1 MITKTELDKLVEKYE
16 NKTFIETDPIQIPH
30 RYKDKEDIEIVAFI
44 SALFAYGSRK
54 VFIPKLD
61 ELFSKMGKSPL
72 EYIKNGEFSNLINFN
87 YRFAKE
93 NDVIEILK
101 ILSKLYNSNET
112 IQTLFRYGYEQK
124 SDIKGMLQVVTDY
137 FYLNSTD
144 NVGEGFYFMLANPKN
159 NGAMKRLNM
168 FLRWLV
174 RKPPV
179 DFGLWDFISTSELLI
194 PLDTHVAK
202 ISREMNLL
210 TRKSND
216 FKAVLELTDK
226 LKQFDANDPTKY
238 DFAIYAKG
246 INE

>member
-16 NKTFIETDPIQIPH
+16 NKTFIESDPIQIPH
-30 RYKDKEDIEIVAFI
+30 RYKDKENIEIVAFI

-61 ELFSKMGKSPL
+61 ELFSKMGKKPL

-179 DFGLWDFISTSELLI
+179 DFGLWDFIPTSELLI

>member
-72 EYIKNGEFSNLINFN
+72 EYIKNGEFSNLKSFN

-93 NDVIEILK
+93 NDVVEILK
-101 ILSKLYNSNET
+101 VLSKLYNSNET

-216 FKAVLELTDK
+216 FKSVLELTHK
-226 LKQFDANDPTKY
+226 LKQFDSIDPTKY

-246 INE
+246 TNE

>member
-72 EYIKNGEFSNLINFN
+72 EYIKNGEFSNLKSFN

-93 NDVIEILK
+93 NDVVEILK
-101 ILSKLYNSNET
+101 VLSKLYNSNKT

>member
-16 NKTFIETDPIQIPH
+16 NKTFIESDPIQIPH

-61 ELFSKMGKSPL
+61 ELFSKMGKKPL

-144 NVGEGFYFMLANPKN
+144 NIGEGFYFMLANPKN

-179 DFGLWDFISTSELLI
+179 DFGLWDFIPTSELLI

-216 FKAVLELTDK
+216 FKAVLELTNK

>member
-16 NKTFIETDPIQIPH
+16 NKTFIESDPIQIPH

-61 ELFSKMGKSPL
+61 ELFSKMGKKPL
-72 EYIKNGEFSNLINFN
+72 EYIRNGEFSNLINFN

-124 SDIKGMLQVVTDY
+124 SDIKSMLQVVTDY

-179 DFGLWDFISTSELLI
+179 DFGLWDFIPTSELLI

>member
-1 MITKTELDKLVEKYE
+1 MITKTELDKLVAKYE

-72 EYIKNGEFSNLINFN
+72 EYIKNGEFSNLKSFN

-93 NDVIEILK
+93 NDVVEILK
-101 ILSKLYNSNET
+101 VLSKLYNSNET

-216 FKAVLELTDK
+216 FKSVLELTHK
-226 LKQFDANDPTKY
+226 LKQFDSIDPTKY

>member
-72 EYIKNGEFSNLINFN
+72 EYIKNGEFSNLKSFN

-93 NDVIEILK
+93 NDVVEILK
-101 ILSKLYNSNET
+101 VLSKLYNSNET

-216 FKAVLELTDK
+216 FKSVLELTHK
-226 LKQFDANDPTKY
+226 LKQFDSIDPTKY

>member
-1 MITKTELDKLVEKYE
+1 MITKTELDKLVDKYE

-72 EYIKNGEFSNLINFN
+72 EYIKNGEFSNLKSFN
-87 YRFAKE
+87 YRFTKE
-93 NDVIEILK
+93 NDVVEILK
-101 ILSKLYNSNET
+101 VLSKLYNSNET

-216 FKAVLELTDK
+216 FKSVLELTHK
-226 LKQFDANDPTKY
+226 LKQFDSIDPTKY

>member
-72 EYIKNGEFSNLINFN
+72 EYIKNGEFLNLKSFN

-93 NDVIEILK
+93 NDIVEILK
-101 ILSKLYNSNET
+101 VLSKLYNSNET

-179 DFGLWDFISTSELLI
+179 DFGLWDFIPTSELLI

-216 FKAVLELTDK
+216 FKSVLELTHK
-226 LKQFDANDPTKY
+226 LKQFDSIDPTKY

>member
-16 NKTFIETDPIQIPH
+16 NKTFIESDPIQIPH
-30 RYKDKEDIEIVAFI
+30 RYKNKEDIEIVGFI

-61 ELFSKMGKSPL
+61 ELFSKMGKKPL

-179 DFGLWDFISTSELLI
+179 DFGLWDFIPTSELLI

>member
-16 NKTFIETDPIQIPH
+16 NKTFIESDPIQIPH
-30 RYKDKEDIEIVAFI
+30 RYKDKKDIEIVAFI

-61 ELFSKMGKSPL
+61 ELFSKMGEKPL

-179 DFGLWDFISTSELLI
+179 DFGLWDFIPTSELLI

>member
-61 ELFSKMGKSPL
+61 ELFSKIGKSPL
-72 EYIKNGEFSNLINFN
+72 EYIKNGEFSNLKSFN

-93 NDVIEILK
+93 NDVVEILK
-101 ILSKLYNSNET
+101 VLSKLYNSNET

-216 FKAVLELTDK
+216 FKSVLELTHK
-226 LKQFDANDPTKY
+226 LKQFDSIDPTKY

>member
-16 NKTFIETDPIQIPH
+16 NKTFIESDPIQIPH

-61 ELFSKMGKSPL
+61 ELFSKMGKKPL
-72 EYIKNGEFSNLINFN
+72 EYIRNGEFSNLINFN

-179 DFGLWDFISTSELLI
+179 DFGLWDFIPTSELLI

>member
-16 NKTFIETDPIQIPH
+16 NKTFIESDPIQIPH

-44 SALFAYGSRK
+44 SALFADGSRK

-61 ELFSKMGKSPL
+61 ELFSKMGKKPL

-112 IQTLFRYGYEQK
+112 LQTLFRYGYEQK

-179 DFGLWDFISTSELLI
+179 DFGLWDFIPTSELLI

-226 LKQFDANDPTKY
+226 LKQFNANDPTKY

>member
-16 NKTFIETDPIQIPH
+16 NKTFIESDPIQIPH
-30 RYKDKEDIEIVAFI
+30 RYKDNEDIEIVAFI

-61 ELFSKMGKSPL
+61 ELFSKMGKKPL

-124 SDIKGMLQVVTDY
+124 SEIKGMLQVVTDY

-179 DFGLWDFISTSELLI
+179 DFGLWDFIPTSELLI

>member
-16 NKTFIETDPIQIPH
+16 NKTFIESDPIQIPH

-61 ELFSKMGKSPL
+61 ELFSKMGKKPL
-72 EYIKNGEFSNLINFN
+72 EYIKNGEFSNLLYFN

-124 SDIKGMLQVVTDY
+124 SDIKSMLQVVTDY

-179 DFGLWDFISTSELLI
+179 DFGLWDFIPTSELLI

>member
-16 NKTFIETDPIQIPH
+16 NKTFIESDPIQIPH

-61 ELFSKMGKSPL
+61 ELFSKMGKKPL

-112 IQTLFRYGYEQK
+112 LQTLFRYGYEQK

-179 DFGLWDFISTSELLI
+179 DFGLWDFIPTSELLI

-226 LKQFDANDPTKY
+226 LKQFNANDPTKY

>member
-16 NKTFIETDPIQIPH
+16 NKTFIESDPIQIPH

-61 ELFSKMGKSPL
+61 ELFSKMRKKPL

-112 IQTLFRYGYEQK
+112 LQTLFRYGYEQK
-124 SDIKGMLQVVTDY
+124 SNIKGMLQVVTDY

-179 DFGLWDFISTSELLI
+179 DFGLWDFIPTSELLI

-210 TRKSND
+210 TRKSNN

>member
-72 EYIKNGEFSNLINFN
+72 EYIKNGEFSNLKSFN

-93 NDVIEILK
+93 NDVVEILK
-101 ILSKLYNSNET
+101 VLSKLYNSNET
-112 IQTLFRYGYEQK
+112 IRTLFRYGYEQK

-216 FKAVLELTDK
+216 FKSVLELTYK
-226 LKQFDANDPTKY
+226 LKQFDSIDPTKY

>member
-1 MITKTELDKLVEKYE
+1 MITKTELNKLVEKYE
-16 NKTFIETDPIQIPH
+16 NKTFIESDPIQIPH
-30 RYKDKEDIEIVAFI
+30 RYKDKKDIEIVAFI

-61 ELFSKMGKSPL
+61 ELFSKMGEKPL

-179 DFGLWDFISTSELLI
+179 DFGLWDFITTSELLI

>member
-16 NKTFIETDPIQIPH
+16 NKTFIESDPIQIPH

-44 SALFAYGSRK
+44 SALFAYGNRK

-61 ELFSKMGKSPL
+61 ELFSKMGKKPL

-179 DFGLWDFISTSELLI
+179 DFGLWDFIPSSELLI

>member
-1 MITKTELDKLVEKYE
+1 MITKTELDKLVDKYE

-72 EYIKNGEFSNLINFN
+72 EYIKNGEFSNLKSFN

-93 NDVIEILK
+93 NDVVEILK
-101 ILSKLYNSNET
+101 VLSKLYNSNET

-216 FKAVLELTDK
+216 FKSVLELTHK
-226 LKQFDANDPTKY
+226 LKQFDSIDPTKY

>member
-72 EYIKNGEFSNLINFN
+72 EYIKNGEFSNLKSFN

-93 NDVIEILK
+93 NDVVEILK
-101 ILSKLYNSNET
+101 VLSKLYNSNET

-168 FLRWLV
+168 FIRWLV

-216 FKAVLELTDK
+216 FKSVLELTHK
-226 LKQFDANDPTKY
+226 LKQFDSIDPTKY

>member
-16 NKTFIETDPIQIPH
+16 NKTFIESDPIQIPH

-61 ELFSKMGKSPL
+61 ELFSKMGKKPL

-179 DFGLWDFISTSELLI
+179 DFGLWDFITTSELLI

>member
-16 NKTFIETDPIQIPH
+16 NKTFIESDPIQIPH

-61 ELFSKMGKSPL
+61 ELFSKMGKKPL

-112 IQTLFRYGYEQK
+112 LQTLFRYGYEHK

-179 DFGLWDFISTSELLI
+179 DFGLWDFIPTSELLI

>member
-30 RYKDKEDIEIVAFI
+30 RYKDKEDIEIVSFI

-61 ELFSKMGKSPL
+61 ELFSKMEKSPL
-72 EYIKNGEFSNLINFN
+72 EYIKNGEFSNLKSFN

-93 NDVIEILK
+93 NDVVEILK
-101 ILSKLYNSNET
+101 VLSKLYNSNET

-216 FKAVLELTDK
+216 FKSVLELTHK
-226 LKQFDANDPTKY
+226 LKQFDSIDPTKY

>member
-16 NKTFIETDPIQIPH
+16 NKTFIESDPIQIPH

-61 ELFSKMGKSPL
+61 ELFSKMGKKPL
-72 EYIKNGEFSNLINFN
+72 EYIRNGEFSNLINFN

-93 NDVIEILK
+93 NDVVEILK
-101 ILSKLYNSNET
+101 VLSKLYNSNET

-179 DFGLWDFISTSELLI
+179 DFGLWDFIPTSELLI

>member
-16 NKTFIETDPIQIPH
+16 NKTFIESDPIQIPH

-61 ELFSKMGKSPL
+61 ELFSKMGKKPL

-93 NDVIEILK
+93 NDVVEILK

-144 NVGEGFYFMLANPKN
+144 NVDEGFYFMLANPKN

-179 DFGLWDFISTSELLI
+179 DFGLWDFIPTSELLI

>member
-16 NKTFIETDPIQIPH
+16 NKTFIESDPIQIPH

-61 ELFSKMGKSPL
+61 ELFSKMEKKPL

-93 NDVIEILK
+93 NDVVEILK

-179 DFGLWDFISTSELLI
+179 DFGLWDFIPTSELLI

>member
-72 EYIKNGEFSNLINFN
+72 EYIKNGEFSNLKSFN

-93 NDVIEILK
+93 NDVVEILK
-101 ILSKLYNSNET
+101 VLSKLYNSNET

-174 RKPPV
+174 RRPPV

-216 FKAVLELTDK
+216 FKSVLELTHK
-226 LKQFDANDPTKY
+226 LKQFDSIDPTKY

>member
-16 NKTFIETDPIQIPH
+16 NKTFIESDPIQIPH
-30 RYKDKEDIEIVAFI
+30 RYKDKKDIEIVAFI

-61 ELFSKMGKSPL
+61 ELFSKMGEKPL

-124 SDIKGMLQVVTDY
+124 SDIKCMLQVVTDY

-179 DFGLWDFISTSELLI
+179 DFGLWDFIPTSELLI

>member
-16 NKTFIETDPIQIPH
+16 NKTFIESDPIQIPH

-61 ELFSKMGKSPL
+61 ELFSKMGKKPL

-179 DFGLWDFISTSELLI
+179 DFELWDFIPTSELLI

>member
-1 MITKTELDKLVEKYE
+1 M
-16 NKTFIETDPIQIPH
+16 
-30 RYKDKEDIEIVAFI
+30 
-44 SALFAYGSRK
+44 
-54 VFIPKLD
+54 
-61 ELFSKMGKSPL
+61 
-72 EYIKNGEFSNLINFN
+72 
-87 YRFAKE
+87 
-93 NDVIEILK
+93 IEILK
-101 ILSKLYNSNET
+101 VLSKLYNSNET

-137 FYLNSTD
+137 FYSNSTD
-144 NVGEGFYFMLANPKN
+144 KAGDGFYFMLANPMN

-210 TRKSND
+210 SRKSND
-216 FKAVLELTDK
+216 FKAVLELTHN
-226 LKQFDANDPTKY
+226 LKQFDSNDPTKY

>member
-72 EYIKNGEFSNLINFN
+72 EYIKNGEFSNLKSFN

-93 NDVIEILK
+93 NDVVEILK
-101 ILSKLYNSNET
+101 VLSKLYNSNET

-137 FYLNSTD
+137 FYLNSTN

-216 FKAVLELTDK
+216 FKSVLELTHK
-226 LKQFDANDPTKY
+226 LKQFDSIDPTKY

>member
-16 NKTFIETDPIQIPH
+16 NKTFIESDPIQIPH

-61 ELFSKMGKSPL
+61 ELFSKMGKKPL

-179 DFGLWDFISTSELLI
+179 DFGLWDFIPTSELLI

-226 LKQFDANDPTKY
+226 LKQFNANDPTKY

>member
-16 NKTFIETDPIQIPH
+16 NKTFIKSDPIQIPH

-61 ELFSKMGKSPL
+61 ELFSKMGKKPL

-179 DFGLWDFISTSELLI
+179 DFGLWDFIPTSELLI

>member
-16 NKTFIETDPIQIPH
+16 NKTFIESDPIQIPH

-61 ELFSKMGKSPL
+61 ELFSKMGKKPL

-112 IQTLFRYGYEQK
+112 IRTLFRYGYEQK

>member
-16 NKTFIETDPIQIPH
+16 NKTFIESDPIQIPH

-61 ELFSKMGKSPL
+61 ELFSKMGKKPL

-124 SDIKGMLQVVTDY
+124 SDIKSMLQVVTDY

-179 DFGLWDFISTSELLI
+179 DFGLWDFIPTSELLI